1 MMMVLHLW
9 ILRDCHQKMNGQV
22 HAYLMQVCVISSS
35 QHTLSLEGLSRRGA
49 RATTTNNKVHVPGRN
64 MYVLSQYECDWCAW
78 NNSTS

>member
-1 MMMVLHLW
+1 MVIVLHLW
-9 ILRDCHQKMNGQV
+9 ILRDCHQKMNGTYV
-22 HAYLMQVCVISSS
+22 HIMQVCVISSS

-49 RATTTNNKVHVPGRN
+49 RATTTNNKVPGRN